1 MTFEWPWLLASLALI
16 PLLGAFY
23 FLAQRRRRTYAIR
36 FTNLALLQEVAGRGP
51 GLRRHIPPL
60 LFLLG
65 LAAILFG
72 LARPQAVIAVPR
84 DQTAVML
91 VLDVSGSMAAD
102 DLQPNRMVAA
112 QEAAQAFVEALPDNA
127 QVGLVSFSSTAR
139 VVVPLVRDRQLVHR
153 AIGGLN
159 SDGGT
164 AIGDGLTLALDQL
177 ALRPVDEPG
186 ERAPG
191 LVVLL
196 SDGEQT
202 AGRALPDQAAARAQ
216 QEGVTVHTVGI
227 GQRGAMPTIQG
238 SRTRVSLDEVTLR
251 RMAEV
256 TGGEYYYAAE
266 SSQLEE
272 IYADLGSR
280 VSWTEELT
288 EVTALANALGT
299 VLLVA
304 GGLLGLRWFQQFP

>member
-1 MTFEWPWLLASLALI
+1 MTFEWPWLLASLVLI
-16 PLLGAFY
+16 PLLGALY
-23 FLAQRRRRTYAIR
+23 ILAQRRRRTYAVR
-36 FTNLALLQEVAGRGP
+36 FTNLALLREVAGSGP

-65 LAAILFG
+65 LSAILFG

-91 VLDVSGSMAAD
+91 VLDVSGSMAAT
-102 DLQPNRMVAA
+102 DLQPSRMAAA
-112 QEAAQAFVEALPDNA
+112 QEAAQAFVEALPPNA
-127 QVGLVSFSSTAR
+127 QVGVVSFSTNAR
-139 VVVPLVRDRQLVHR
+139 VEVPLVRDRQLARR
-153 AIGGLN
+153 AIAGLVA
-159 SDGGT
+159 DGGT
-164 AIGDGLTLALDQL
+164 AIGDGLALALDQL
-177 ALRPVDEPG
+177 ALRPVDERG

-202 AGRALPDQAAARAQ
+202 AGRTLPDQAAARAR

-227 GQRGAMPTIQG
+227 GQRGAAPRIQG
-238 SRTRVSLDEVTLR
+238 ARLRVSLDEVTLR
-251 RMAEV
+251 RMAET
-256 TGGEYYYAAE
+256 TGGQYYYAAQAT
-266 SSQLEE
+266 QLEE
-272 IYADLGSR
+272 IYEDLGSR
-280 VSWTEELT
+280 VSWTEEQT